1 MKKIIKWIVIVVVA
15 LFVIGLIFGSDDAET
30 TTTTANTSSEAI
42 AEAPTETA
50 IPVTA
55 QEIFEAYDNNE
66 MGADQQYKGKALLVS
81 GTVSGI
87 SSDFMDDAQVQLATS
102 NEFMD
107 VMASGDEA
115 FNSAAATLSKGQ
127 QITMLCQG
135 GGEVIGSP
143 MLSDCVIQ

>member
-1 MKKIIKWIVIVVVA
+1 MKKIVKWIVIIVIA
-15 LFVIGLIFGSDDAET
+15 LFIIGLIFGSDDAET
-30 TTTTANTSSEAI
+30 TTTSTSSETV

-50 IPVTA
+50 TPVTA

-66 MGADQQYKGKALLVS
+66 VAADQQYKDKPLLVT
-81 GTVSGI
+81 GKVSGI

-107 VMASGDEA
+107 VMASGDDT

-127 QITMLCQG
+127 KITMLCQG
-135 GGEVIGSP
+135 GGEVVGSP

>member
-1 MKKIIKWIVIVVVA
+1 MWKKIVKWIVIIVIA
-15 LFVIGLIFGSDDAET
+15 LFIIGLIFGSDDAET
-30 TTTTANTSSEAI
+30 TKTSTSSETV

-50 IPVTA
+50 TPVTA

-66 MGADQQYKGKALLVS
+66 VAADQQYKDKPLLVT

-107 VMASGDEA
+107 VMASGDDT

-127 QITMLCQG
+127 KITMLCQG
-135 GGEVIGSP
+135 GGEVVGSP

>member
-1 MKKIIKWIVIVVVA
+1 MKKIVKWIVIIVIA
-15 LFVIGLIFGSDDAET
+15 LFIIGLIFGSDDAET
-30 TTTTANTSSEAI
+30 TKTSTSSETV

-50 IPVTA
+50 TPVTA

-66 MGADQQYKGKALLVS
+66 VAADQQYKDKPLLVT

-107 VMASGDEA
+107 VMASGDDT

-127 QITMLCQG
+127 KITMLCQG
-135 GGEVIGSP
+135 GGEVVGSP
-143 MLSDCVIQ
+143 MLSECVVQ